1 LSLAGVACS
10 SSVPIGKNLDAA
22 AVPDLGAADLPAR
35 DALPLPDA
43 AGPDLLGADLPS
55 PDALLI
61 VKDGAL
67 RDLPIADVS
76 LAADTTIVDAPTA
89 DTVADVPATDVPVR
103 DVLPADLSSPDGA
116 VDRTPACTPGLLQ
129 PCNDSPLTEEIWGMC
144 LPDGTCACTSG
155 HVVNP
160 STGRCR
166 PAPTRDASAIGE
178 AGQADICTGE
188 YTACGCGCCG
198 GTTVLTKCY
207 YPSLGESIA
216 AITAQDEAAK
226 SSSNCAFA
234 GCSIAVHNVC
244 CAPAAPETPSSATY
258 ALDWYSGD
266 LDHLSISKSGTD
278 CSMLSFARSMVI
290 RTPALRISTPP
301 SWAVSMARFGTCG
314 DGGVLD
320 EAKGAIGTLAF
331 RVSGTLCMADLHA
344 TLFAFTTSGEVKT
357 SRFDVDGLQV
367 PVYSIAACK

>member
-1 LSLAGVACS
+1 
-10 SSVPIGKNLDAA
+10 
-22 AVPDLGAADLPAR
+22 
-35 DALPLPDA
+35 
-43 AGPDLLGADLPS
+43 
-55 PDALLI
+55 
-61 VKDGAL
+61 
-67 RDLPIADVS
+67 
-76 LAADTTIVDAPTA
+76 
-89 DTVADVPATDVPVR
+89 
-103 DVLPADLSSPDGA
+103 
-116 VDRTPACTPGLLQ
+116 
-129 PCNDSPLTEEIWGMC
+129 
-144 LPDGTCACTSG
+144 
-155 HVVNP
+155 VVNP

-166 PAPTRDASAIGE
+166 PAPARDAAGSGE

-198 GTTVLTKCY
+198 GTAVLTKCY
-207 YPSLGESIA
+207 YPSLGESIV

-226 SSSNCAFA
+226 SSPNCASA

-244 CAPAAPETPSSATY
+244 CAPAAPETPSSANY

-266 LDHLSISKSGTD
+266 LDHLSISKSGVD
-278 CSMLSFARSMVI
+278 CSTLSFARPMVI

-314 DGGVLD
+314 DGGVSD
-320 EAKGAIGTLAF
+320 DAKGAVGTLAF

-367 PVYSIAACK
+367 PVYSIAACQ